1 MSSGPPVASLN
12 QLKPPPSM
20 SDLTHDP
27 TAGGSNQTVQDQE
40 IKVIDSR
47 GQRLTNFACYATFQE
62 APFCASIQA
71 DLMKAGFPAPSQI
84 QQYAWPLAM
93 QGQDCIGVAATG
105 SGKTLGFLM
114 PAFHYLIERGI
125 RAGDPQLLVMAPTRE
140 LAVQIEEEAVKFGR
154 ASGIK
159 TTCCYGGAPKGPQ
172 ASAMRNGVHG
182 VIGTPG
188 RLNDFLEGN
197 ELQLGSVCKL
207 VLDEADRMLD
217 MGFEP
222 QIRKILAK
230 ITNPNRHTMFFTATW
245 PMSIRRLA
253 SEFLRNPIQV
263 QIGNRDELKGNQ
275 DIVQII
281 TCCTNYNKNDM
292 LNKVLQQSGVADRSN
307 IAAKAIVFCATKRM
321 CDQLQQQ
328 LQRGG
333 IPCAAIHGDKQQRD
347 REQALNDLKSGKSKL
362 IVATDVAAR
371 GIDIKGVTLV
381 VNFDAPGNTEDYVH
395 RIGRTG
401 RAGQKGYAV
410 SLFSD
415 RDAHA
420 LRGIIEVMRRT
431 SQEVTPEVEAMSRNA
446 GPPPPSGRAL
456 RGKGR

>member
-1 MSSGPPVASLN
+1 
-12 QLKPPPSM
+12 
-20 SDLTHDP
+20 
-27 TAGGSNQTVQDQE
+27 
-40 IKVIDSR
+40 
-47 GQRLTNFACYATFQE
+47 
-62 APFCASIQA
+62 
-71 DLMKAGFPAPSQI
+71 
-84 QQYAWPLAM
+84 
-93 QGQDCIGVAATG
+93 
-105 SGKTLGFLM
+105 
-114 PAFHYLIERGI
+114 
-125 RAGDPQLLVMAPTRE
+125 
-140 LAVQIEEEAVKFGR
+140 
-154 ASGIK
+154 
-159 TTCCYGGAPKGPQ
+159 
-172 ASAMRNGVHG
+172 
-182 VIGTPG
+182 
-188 RLNDFLEGN
+188 
-197 ELQLGSVCKL
+197 
-207 VLDEADRMLD
+207 MLD